1 MMERLGVKSMRFLL
15 LIPQMGAGGAEK
27 VLSLIATHMAQRH
40 EVVLATLEPS
50 GSRSFYVLP
59 PAIEQVQLDALS
71 GGPLHRRAWGIVKRL
86 ILIRRLL
93 RRRPDVVLSFTSTL
107 NATVILAAAGLRTAV
122 VVSERNDPVAYR
134 LTRIADLARRWTYPR
149 ARRVVVQ
156 TEVIADHFSKSG
168 VRRISIIP
176 NPVFAAR
183 RQARPGMPGP
193 DGRFRVI
200 AVGRLDPQKGFD
212 LLIAAFAR
220 VAPALQDWDLVIF
233 GEGAELPSLEAM
245 IAERGLGDR
254 VRLLGVSGE
263 IDREL
268 ARSHLMAFPSRFE
281 GFPNALAEA
290 MAAGLPAIG
299 FRGVSGVEEL
309 IEHGRTGLVTSMDG
323 TALADALEAL
333 MADPRRRELYGQAA
347 RLRSATWNPQ
357 SILSRWEDLL
367 LAAASPSVHTVNPG

>member
-1 MMERLGVKSMRFLL
+1 
-15 LIPQMGAGGAEK
+15 
-27 VLSLIATHMAQRH
+27 
-40 EVVLATLEPS
+40 
-50 GSRSFYVLP
+50 
-59 PAIEQVQLDALS
+59 
-71 GGPLHRRAWGIVKRL
+71 
-86 ILIRRLL
+86 
-93 RRRPDVVLSFTSTL
+93 
-107 NATVILAAAGLRTAV
+107 
-122 VVSERNDPVAYR
+122 
-134 LTRIADLARRWTYPR
+134 
-149 ARRVVVQ
+149 
-156 TEVIADHFSKSG
+156 
-168 VRRISIIP
+168 
-176 NPVFAAR
+176 
-183 RQARPGMPGP
+183 MPGP